1 MTDCIESNDP
11 PQGAGA
17 PRNESFQQL
26 IDHGW
31 QSSGSLRRFLPTVPP
46 VNSNDKV
53 EGIGAPQAVAFQV
66 QDIQVSDSE
75 SFARMSSHGASEAS
89 CSTSSSY
96 DKSPAWGAF
105 PMNYQRDFHSG
116 ARSEEHGRV
125 RREPLAESD
134 PAAHSQLHRELR
146 AKENW
151 ESMISEVAR
160 KMMANGGLGRKIC
173 VNSGGMVCIT
183 YEKYLRRYP
192 GTLLSDM
199 IRNPT
204 HELFRKGF
212 IFLDRH
218 PFAAVEI
225 VNSYRD
231 GFIPVK
237 PPHIASEV
245 WQNELLYFKMHEADP
260 PIPGLDGFLM
270 LYRQS
275 LTQVDDG
282 RPTSGFRASLY
293 TLLEE
298 PKSST
303 AAWCI
308 SMISLLLVVAS
319 VVVLCVETLPQLANN
334 DSLQSTF
341 EYVDVGFVS
350 AFTFEYLARLS
361 VNLNKQKFF
370 IRPLNIIDLLSVL
383 PTWITLIFPAAE
395 ASKVLKVLRILRVF
409 KLARHSDGLQVLGKT
424 AIAARNELGQQSS
437 STQARQ
443 SARVAQVAAELYS
456 SMWWA
461 VITLC
466 TVGYGDMTPV
476 TDTGRLFGRWKKF
489 ARDCCEIEL
498 LDSMACVAGVV
509 MVALPISVISS
520 TFQVCLLLL
529 LLQLIICNQ
538 EKYAEHMEKQKIE
551 LEK

>member
-1 MTDCIESNDP
+1 M
-11 PQGAGA
+11 G
-17 PRNESFQQL
+17 F
-26 IDHGW
+26 
-31 QSSGSLRRFLPTVPP
+31 
-46 VNSNDKV
+46 
-53 EGIGAPQAVAFQV
+53 PQAISLSAKDVH
-66 QDIQVSDSE
+66 VSDVE

-89 CSTSSSY
+89 CSTTSSY
-96 DKSPAWGAF
+96 EKTLVWGA
-105 PMNYQRDFHSG
+105 PMSHYEHVDSHSAHRAERHRG
-116 ARSEEHGRV
+116 MRTDQA
-125 RREPLAESD
+125 AESD
-134 PAAHSQLHRELR
+134 PAAHAQLQKELR

-151 ESMISEVAR
+151 DTMISEVAR

-173 VNSGGMVCIT
+173 INSGGMVCIT

-199 IRNPT
+199 IRNPN
-204 HELFRKGF
+204 HDLFRKGF

-260 PIPGLDGFLM
+260 PIPGLDGFLA

-275 LTQVDDG
+275 FNSEEDG
-282 RPTSGFRASLY
+282 RPSAGFRATLY
-293 TLLEE
+293 ALLEE

-303 AAWCI
+303 LAWFI
-308 SMISLLLVVAS
+308 SMTSLILVVAS
-319 VVVLCVETLPQLANN
+319 VVVLCVETLPQLAKN
-334 DSLQSTF
+334 DQLQSTF
-341 EYVDVGFVS
+341 EFVDVGFVS
-350 AFTFEYLARLS
+350 AFTFEYLSRLL
-361 VNLNKQKFF
+361 VNQNKRKFVF
-370 IRPLNIIDLLSVL
+370 RPLNIIDLLSIL

-424 AIAARNELGQQSS
+424 AIAARNELS
-437 STQARQ
+437 QALFCFIIL
-443 SARVAQVAAELYS
+443 VILFAAIVFYAEDNAANPYGEPFLS
-456 SMWWA
+456 IPHSMWWA

-466 TVGYGDMTPV
+466 TIGYGDMTPV
-476 TDTGRLFGRWKKF
+476 TDTGRLFG
-489 ARDCCEIEL
+489 
-498 LDSMACVAGVV
+498 SMACVAGVV

-520 TFQVCLLLL
+520 TFQ
-529 LLQLIICNQ
+529 

-551 LEK
+551 VPFKIQCFTPWPPFYFLDLYPFLLKILADLNRWSRRHDI